1 MGFRYFSETS
11 PRVSGN
17 FFHISNETET
27 PRAARKR
34 SGSAAEKER
43 LGSVTRG
50 SGHLALLNAPFE
62 GRELKNTTEKST
74 GWNLVSS
81 QKNAE

>member
-1 MGFRYFSETS
+1 MGFRYFGETG

-17 FFHISNETET
+17 FFHVSNEIET

-34 SGSAAEKER
+34 SGSAAEKEH

-50 SGHLALLNAPFE
+50 SGHLVLLYAPFE
-62 GRELKNTTEKST
+62 GRELRNTTEKST
-74 GWNLVSS
+74 GCNLISS